1 MINSGWQKMN
11 KWYAVTNDSPVYA
24 AAIVLHPGMKW
35 GYIELKWRKDW
46 IKPTKKK
53 VKKL

>member
-1 MINSGWQKMN
+1 MN
-11 KWYAVTNDSPVYA
+11 KWYAITNDSPVYA
-24 AAIVLHPGMKW
+24 TAIVLYPGIKW